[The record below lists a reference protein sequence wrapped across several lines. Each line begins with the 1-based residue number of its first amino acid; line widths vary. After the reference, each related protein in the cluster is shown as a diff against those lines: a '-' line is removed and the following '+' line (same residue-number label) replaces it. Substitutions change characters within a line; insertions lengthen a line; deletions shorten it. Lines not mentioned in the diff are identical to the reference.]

1 MTESFEES
9 IFVSL
14 QGGSVLPT
22 GRPVTPI
29 QHGKAE
35 ASVCTPP
42 GAKDDPP
49 PTIVAFFVLSAQK
62 AETLISVLKEFMSSA
77 EGLNPSSLATLPIS
91 SNEDS
96 TTTWLTHLEAA
107 RFLGISKA
115 TLYRY
120 AEQERIEFRKIG
132 NRLEYRRS
140 ALDRFKEQHVHPVA
154 ASRSSGIIAPA
165 PYSGK

>member
-1 MTESFEES
+1 M
-9 IFVSL
+9 V
-14 QGGSVLPT
+14 PT

-29 QHGKAE
+29 QPQAE
-35 ASVCTPP
+35 ASACTTPP
-42 GAKDDPP
+42 AKDDAPP
-49 PTIVAFFVLSAQK
+49 SIVAFFVLSAQK

-77 EGLNPSSLATLPIS
+77 ESLNSTRLATLAIS

-120 AEQERIEFRKIG
+120 AEQGRIEFRKIG
-132 NRLEYRRS
+132 NRLEYRLS
-140 ALDRFKEQHVHPVA
+140 TLDRFKEQHV
-154 ASRSSGIIAPA
+154 RPA
-165 PYSGK
+165 RRLRREEV